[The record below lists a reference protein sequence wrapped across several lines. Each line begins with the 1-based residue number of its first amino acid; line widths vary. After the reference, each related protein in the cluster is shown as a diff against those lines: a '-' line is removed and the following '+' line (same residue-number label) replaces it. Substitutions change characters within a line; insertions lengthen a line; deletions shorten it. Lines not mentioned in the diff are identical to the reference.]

1 MVALPGQKPYNFTR
15 EGGEPV
21 TENTTYASIDF
32 KSFYASVECVERGLD
47 PLTARLVVADQS
59 RTDKTICLAVSPALK
74 ALGIPGRPRLFEVV
88 EKAREYKARTGR
100 ELTYTVAPPRMR
112 LYMEYSA
119 RIYEKVYLKYI
130 APEDIHIYSVDEV
143 FMDLTR
149 YLKLYRTTA
158 HALVR
163 RILKDV
169 LAESGITATAG
180 IGTNLYLTKVAM
192 DIVAKH
198 QMADADG
205 VRIAELDEMRYR
217 ELLWD
222 HRPLTDFWWVGPG
235 ISRRLARH
243 GCYTMGDVARRSLQN
258 EEELYREFGID
269 AELLI
274 DHAWGYEPC
283 TMADIKAYQPSAHS
297 MSVGQVLPCP
307 YDFDKGRLIVQ
318 EMADQLSLDLV
329 AKGLVTDSV
338 TLCVGYDREGADQGG
353 PQVLDWYGRPTP
365 PPTHGSLPIT
375 DAGGARLFTAS
386 SKKLIAAILDIYDAI
401 VAPTLT
407 IRRFYVIFDHV
418 LPKDQAVAREQ
429 RQMDLFTDPAVLER
443 ERSELDRECR
453 IQQAM
458 LDIRRRFGKN
468 ALLRGISYEEGATA
482 RVRNTQVGGHRAGE
496 ETAS

>member
-1 MVALPGQKPYNFTR
+1 MA
-15 EGGEPV
+15 
-21 TENTTYASIDF
+21 ENTTYASIDF

-47 PLTARLVVADQS
+47 PLAARLVVADQS

-88 EKAREYKARTGR
+88 EKAREYKARTGQ
-100 ELTYTVAPPRMR
+100 ELTYIVAPPRMK
-112 LYMEYSA
+112 LYMDYSA

-149 YLKLYRTTA
+149 YLKLYHTTA

-163 RILKDV
+163 RILRDV

-180 IGTNLYLTKVAM
+180 IGTNLYLTKIAM

-198 QMADADG
+198 QPAGADG
-205 VRIAELDEMRYR
+205 VRIAELDERRYR
-217 ELLWD
+217 ELLWE
-222 HRPLTDFWWVGPG
+222 HRPLTDFWRVGRG
-235 ISRRLARH
+235 ISRRLAKH
-243 GCYTMGDVARRSLQN
+243 GCYTMGDIARRSLQN
-258 EEELYREFGID
+258 EEELYREFGVD

-338 TLCVGYDREGADQGG
+338 TLAVGYDREGAEQGG
-353 PQVLDWYGRPTP
+353 PQVLDWYGRPMP
-365 PPTHGSLPIT
+365 PPTHGSLRIT

-386 SKKLIAAILDIYDAI
+386 SKKLIAAILAIYDAI

-418 LPKDQAVAREQ
+418 LPKDEAAAREQ

-443 ERSELDRECR
+443 EQEALAKESR

-458 LDIRRRFGKN
+458 LDIHRRFGKN

-482 RVRNTQVGGHRAGE
+482 RVRSTQVGGHRAGE
-496 ETAS
+496 ETIS

>member
-1 MVALPGQKPYNFTR
+1 M
-15 EGGEPV
+15 
-21 TENTTYASIDF
+21 TENTTYAAIDF

-47 PLTARLVVADQS
+47 PLAARLVVADQS

-100 ELTYTVAPPRMR
+100 ELTYIVAPPRMK

-180 IGTNLYLTKVAM
+180 IGANLYLTKIAM

-198 QMADADG
+198 QPADADG

-217 ELLWD
+217 ELLWE
-222 HRPLTDFWWVGPG
+222 HRPLTDFWRVGRG
-235 ISRRLARH
+235 ISRRLAKH
-243 GCYTMGDVARRSLQN
+243 GCFTMGDIARRSLQN

-283 TMADIKAYQPSAHS
+283 TMADIKAYQPAAHS
-297 MSVGQVLPCP
+297 MSVGQVLSCP

-338 TLCVGYDREGADQGG
+338 TLAVGYDREGAEQGG
-353 PQVLDWYGRPTP
+353 PQVLDWYGRPVP
-365 PPTHGSLPIT
+365 PPTHGSLHIT

-386 SKKLIAAILDIYDAI
+386 SKKLIAAILAIYDA
-401 VAPTLT
+401 VVQPTLT

-418 LPKDQAVAREQ
+418 LPKGEAAAREQ
-429 RQMDLFTDPAVLER
+429 RQMDFFTDPAALER
-443 ERSELDRECR
+443 EREALDREAR

-458 LDIRRRFGKN
+458 LDIHRRFGKN

-496 ETAS
+496 ETIS